1 MKKIAAIFFTA
12 VFCFTAGFAQQ
23 SMTSIST
30 QEQFGNDVDNFMDV
44 NSWQQVN
51 PEKAFLYG
59 GFGWSGD
66 GSLELG
72 FAKQFPALYFGTY
85 VNGGLP
91 TWTIDKSTSKKE
103 TTVDGSLES
112 QFLFG
117 FGNMGIKT
125 GIYFNPLNTKHT
137 KDSDAKTET
146 WINKYAISANL
157 DFGINLGDSQIYA
170 VNAGLSVWNN
180 IDMKKIKTDGKLSAW
195 DNKSEH
201 ALFLRGGVETDYAN
215 SDGITKTWGLSL
227 ESKIGIF
234 PSKTSYNE
242 TEEKYI
248 YQKGRS
254 DFNIFISPKWA
265 LQYETTDSKFGVKFT
280 TSASTGIQ
288 ATKEYDYDKFDSKK
302 SYNTSRKT
310 DVTYSVRPDFNLG
323 LYFIPTSEKN
333 DGKVKL
339 NAGVGLTCPSMTVVT
354 HKTEDRNPDTGKV
367 EKTTKNTTTTLNG
380 SMDGKVSFGLS
391 WFITDA
397 VTFDASCNIFNKFT
411 TSINT
416 IRNTKIAFSVY
427 AKF

>member
-1 MKKIAAIFFTA
+1 MKKIAAIFFMA

-23 SMTSIST
+23 SMTSRST

-59 GFGWSGD
+59 GFGESGD
-66 GSLELG
+66 SSLELG

-85 VNGGLP
+85 VSGGLP
-91 TWTIDKSTSKKE
+91 TWTIDKSTSKKK
-103 TTVDGSLES
+103 TTVTNSLES

-125 GIYFNPLNTKHT
+125 GIYFYPYTISHT
-137 KDSDAKTET
+137 KDSDAKTENWNNNYT
-146 WINKYAISANL
+146 LQANL

-170 VNAGLSVWNN
+170 VNAGLSVWNK
-180 IDMKKIKTDGKLSAW
+180 IDMKKVKTDGKLSAW

-234 PSKTSYNE
+234 PSKTSYDN
-242 TEEKYI
+242 TTEKYT

-280 TSASTGIQ
+280 TSAITGIQ
-288 ATKEYDYDKFDSKK
+288 AKKDYDYDKFDSKK

-310 DVTYSVRPDFNLG
+310 DVTYSVRPEFNLG

-339 NAGVGLTCPSMTVVT
+339 NAGVGLTCPSMEVKT
-354 HKTEDRNPDTGKV
+354 HKTEDRDANTGKV
-367 EKTTKNTTTTLNG
+367 EKTTKNTTTTLDG
-380 SMDGKVSFGLS
+380 SMDGNVSFGLS

-416 IRNTKIAFSVY
+416 IRGTTIAFSVS

>member
-1 MKKIAAIFFTA
+1 MKKIAAIFFMA

-23 SMTSIST
+23 SMTSRST

-59 GFGWSGD
+59 GFGESGD
-66 GSLELG
+66 SSLELG

-85 VNGGLP
+85 VSGGLP
-91 TWTIDKSTSKKE
+91 TWTIDKSTSKKK
-103 TTVDGSLES
+103 TTVTNSLKS

-125 GIYFNPLNTKHT
+125 GIYFYPYTISHT
-137 KDSDAKTET
+137 KDSDAKTENWNNNYT
-146 WINKYAISANL
+146 LQANL

-170 VNAGLSVWNN
+170 VNAGLSVWNK
-180 IDMKKIKTDGKLSAW
+180 IDMKKVKTDGKLSAW
-195 DNKSEH
+195 GNKSEH

-234 PSKTSYNE
+234 PSKTSYDN
-242 TEEKYI
+242 TTEKYT

-280 TSASTGIQ
+280 TSAITGIQ
-288 ATKEYDYDKFDSKK
+288 AKKDYDYDKFDSKK

-310 DVTYSVRPDFNLG
+310 DVTYSVRPEFNLG

-339 NAGVGLTCPSMTVVT
+339 NAGVGLTCPSMEVKT
-354 HKTEDRNPDTGKV
+354 HKTEDRDANTGKV
-367 EKTTKNTTTTLNG
+367 EKTTKNTTTTLDG
-380 SMDGKVSFGLS
+380 SMDGNVSFGLS

-397 VTFDASCNIFNKFT
+397 VTFDASCDIFNKFT
-411 TSINT
+411 TSIAT
-416 IRNTKIAFSVY
+416 IRDAAIAFSVS

>member
-1 MKKIAAIFFTA
+1 MKKIAAIFFMA

-30 QEQFGNDVDNFMDV
+30 QGQFGNDVDNFMDV

-59 GFGWSGD
+59 GFGESGN

-85 VNGGLP
+85 MSGGLP
-91 TWTIDKSTSKKE
+91 TWTINKSTSKKN
-103 TTVDGSLES
+103 TTVTNSLTS

-125 GIYFNPLNTKHT
+125 GIYFYPYNISHT
-137 KDSDAKTET
+137 KDSDAKTENWNNNYT
-146 WINKYAISANL
+146 LGAEL

-170 VNAGLSVWNN
+170 VNAGLSVSNE
-180 IDMKKIKTDGKLSAW
+180 IDIKKTKTDGKLSVW

-201 ALFLRGGVETDYAN
+201 ALSLRGGVETDYAN
-215 SDGITKTWGLSL
+215 SDGITKTWGLSVA
-227 ESKIGIF
+227 STIGIF
-234 PSKTSYNE
+234 PSKKSYEN
-242 TEEKYI
+242 TTEKYT

-367 EKTTKNTTTTLNG
+367 EKTTKNTKTTLDG
-380 SMDGKVSFGLS
+380 SMDGSVSFGLS

-397 VTFDASCNIFNKFT
+397 VTFDASCDIFNKFT
-411 TSINT
+411 TSIAT
-416 IRNTKIAFSVY
+416 IRDATIAFSVS

>member
-1 MKKIAAIFFTA
+1 MKKITAIFFTA

-59 GFGWSGD
+59 GFGASGSD
-66 GSLELG
+66 SLELG

-85 VNGGLP
+85 VRGGLP
-91 TWTIDKSTSKKE
+91 TWTINKSTSKKN
-103 TTVDGSLES
+103 TTVTNSLQS

-125 GIYFNPLNTKHT
+125 GIYFYPSNLSHT
-137 KDSDAKTET
+137 KDSDAKTENWNNNYT
-146 WINKYAISANL
+146 LQANL

-170 VNAGLSVWNN
+170 VNAGLSVWNK
-180 IDMKKIKTDGKLSAW
+180 IDMKKVKTDGKLSAW
-195 DNKSEH
+195 GNKSEH

-234 PSKTSYNE
+234 PSKTSYDN
-242 TEEKYI
+242 TTEKYT

-280 TSASTGIQ
+280 TSAITGIQ
-288 ATKEYDYDKFDSKK
+288 AKKDYDYDKFDSKK

-310 DVTYSVRPDFNLG
+310 DVTYSVRPEFNLG

-339 NAGVGLTCPSMTVVT
+339 NAGVGLTCPSMEVKT
-354 HKTEDRNPDTGKV
+354 HKTEDRDANTGKV
-367 EKTTKNTTTTLNG
+367 EKTTKNTTTTLDG
-380 SMDGKVSFGLS
+380 SMDGNVSFGLS

-397 VTFDASCNIFNKFT
+397 VTFDASCDIFNKFT
-411 TSINT
+411 TSIAT
-416 IRNTKIAFSVY
+416 IRDAAIAFSVS

>member
-1 MKKIAAIFFTA
+1 MA

-137 KDSDAKTET
+137 KDSDTKTET

-265 LQYETTDSKFGVKFT
+265 LQYETNDSKFGVKFT
-280 TSASTGIQ
+280 TSAITGIQ
-288 ATKEYDYDKFDSKK
+288 AKKEYDYDKLDSKK
-302 SYNTSRKT
+302 SYNTPRKT

-339 NAGVGLTCPSMTVVT
+339 NAGIGLTCPSMTVVT

-367 EKTTKNTTTTLNG
+367 EKTTKTTKTTLDG
-380 SMDGKVSFGLS
+380 SMDGDVSFGLS

-411 TSINT
+411 TSIAT
-416 IRNTKIAFSVY
+416 IRNTKIAFSVS